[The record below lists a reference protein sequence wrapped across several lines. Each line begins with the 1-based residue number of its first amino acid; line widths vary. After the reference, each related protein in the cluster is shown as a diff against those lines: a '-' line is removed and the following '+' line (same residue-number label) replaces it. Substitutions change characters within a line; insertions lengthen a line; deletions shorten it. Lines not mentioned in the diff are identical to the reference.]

1 MTATAAPAI
10 PTHARPAAW
19 GVLAAMG
26 GTTLTFNVW
35 HATHAGHMMLPLAL
49 LYGFAP
55 VLAAMGLSHI
65 VAAHQGGAFMKA
77 AAFAVMLGGMALSM
91 GATAAVVR
99 PTAGPVLCWLF
110 GIVIDAAAL
119 VALQV
124 ILSPESRAAAKA
136 ARRAAQG
143 AVMEA
148 VSGATTDAV
157 SVPAAEPPAGPSG
170 MPSQEP
176 RPRAKRID
184 KSPEAEQA
192 RAEYRRSA
200 RKGQPLSD
208 RALGELHGKSRT
220 WGASRIAEVG
230 DGPKLADQAEAVN

>member
-1 MTATAAPAI
+1 MTAMTGTTPAI

-77 AAFAVMLGGMALSM
+77 AAFAVMAGAMALSM

-99 PTAGPVLCWLF
+99 PTGGPLLCWLF

-124 ILSPESRAAAKA
+124 ILSPESRAAARA
-136 ARRAAQG
+136 ARTLAHEDATAPATVTGPATPEG
-143 AVMEA
+143 APASPPEA
-148 VSGATTDAV
+148 TPEPGQPDRQSKRQPSATD
-157 SVPAAEPPAGPSG
+157 
-170 MPSQEP
+170 
-176 RPRAKRID
+176 RAKANA
-184 KSPEAEQA
+184 KA
-192 RAEYRRSA
+192 RRLMITNPALSLADVAARS
-200 RKGQPLSD
+200 GVS
-208 RALGELHGKSRT
+208 ERT
-220 WGASRIAEVG
+220 ASRIKGELPRQLHVAEG
-230 DGPKLADQAEAVN
+230 